1 MSVSQHPVA
10 LRLEEWVG
18 GPTKLLA
25 TVMALPLIDGIFPA
39 LVIAGALNSTVGII
53 ETGLL
58 IFGGS
63 ATMAVVLAEMEGT
76 PRERVIKIL
85 LIGAVVVPV
94 AALEASVAATLDSI
108 LNLEIFTRFAG
119 VVILAVAAKT
129 ASSKVGEFLPSPAVI
144 IGLGLV
150 ASVQPDGASLQIAS
164 DLFVVATG
172 AAAAATGVLFAA
184 VVALM
189 GPHLRGRVDLD
200 RFRFGSAVALGVLA
214 LPILGLLQTEAPI
227 ALAVL
232 LVTGLLSYDPD
243 GEASKITREDHPGTS
258 DTPDG
263 TDITQDRDEVV
274 GGARTEVADGGTNP
288 ATSEDPPADDR
299 DYADDKARAPWL

>member
-119 VVILAVAAKT
+119 VVILAVAAKR
-129 ASSKVGEFLPSPAVI
+129 EFE
-144 IGLGLV
+144 
-150 ASVQPDGASLQIAS
+150 
-164 DLFVVATG
+164 
-172 AAAAATGVLFAA
+172 
-184 VVALM
+184 
-189 GPHLRGRVDLD
+189 GR
-200 RFRFGSAVALGVLA
+200 
-214 LPILGLLQTEAPI
+214 
-227 ALAVL
+227 
-232 LVTGLLSYDPD
+232 
-243 GEASKITREDHPGTS
+243 
-258 DTPDG
+258 
-263 TDITQDRDEVV
+263 
-274 GGARTEVADGGTNP
+274 
-288 ATSEDPPADDR
+288 
-299 DYADDKARAPWL
+299 

>member
-63 ATMAVVLAEMEGT
+63 ATVAVVLAEMDGT
-76 PRERVIKIL
+76 PRERVVKIL

-94 AALEASVAATLDSI
+94 AALEASLASTLDSI

-119 VVILAVAAKT
+119 VVILAIAAKT

-144 IGLGLV
+144 VGLGLV
-150 ASVQPDGASLQIAS
+150 ASVQPDGAELQIAS
-164 DLFVVATG
+164 DLSVVATG
-172 AAAAATGVLFAA
+172 AAAAATGVIFA
-184 VVALM
+184 VIVALM
-189 GPHLRGRVDLD
+189 GPHLRGRVDID

-243 GEASKITREDHPGTS
+243 SGASEVTSEDYAGTS
-258 DTPDG
+258 DSPGG
-263 TDITQDRDEVV
+263 TDVTQEREELVE
-274 GGARTEVADGGTNP
+274 GARTEVADGGTDP